1 MGGQGGPSA
10 GGGGGGVQLRIVRGI
25 SEPDWEWYLFL
36 AERIVVLSFRGKE
49 EFVAVNLPYV
59 IQAEPDAGWLGRSQ
73 LLEAQVLLRT
83 GQLRPGCSHMFE
95 TLSLIT

>member
-10 GGGGGGVQLRIVRGI
+10 GGGFQLRIVRGI

-49 EFVAVNLPYV
+49 EFVAVNLP
-59 IQAEPDAGWLGRSQ
+59 
-73 LLEAQVLLRT
+73 
-83 GQLRPGCSHMFE
+83 
-95 TLSLIT
+95 